1 MIMSKIEDLEFER
14 ARCQQELEELH
25 IYEPSEDW
33 YKTRRHDLE
42 YTIACI
48 DEAIEE
54 EMALLREDD
63 NDAMRLAIL
72 LLAIIV
78 MGLGI
83 LIFTV

>member
-1 MIMSKIEDLEFER
+1 
-14 ARCQQELEELH
+14 
-25 IYEPSEDW
+25 
-33 YKTRRHDLE
+33 
-42 YTIACI
+42 
-48 DEAIEE
+48 
-54 EMALLREDD
+54 MALLREDD